1 MSPAFSAT
9 RERVMAFDVRVS
21 GEHAKIVLSGDVD
34 LQTTADLKTE
44 IQNITDATRLEIE
57 AGDVTYI
64 DSSGVAV
71 LLLARQHCAQNNIA
85 LSLPTISEAVH
96 RVLQI
101 AKLDVMLPI
110 GQVVNSSD
118 AGLMGLESSNSGAP
132 AADDDLVSE
141 LLSGNDMSSGGG
153 GVVGGVGDDANDA
166 DDDDDDAALAASLMD
181 DNAAT
186 DTADSPA
193 STGDF
198 GGLDIGSADFN
209 TPAAADDAAD
219 AEADDPVI
227 EDGAMKPGSFS

>member
-1 MSPAFSAT
+1 
-9 RERVMAFDVRVS
+9 MAFDVRVS

-85 LSLPTISEAVH
+85 LSLPTISDAVF

-110 GQVVNSSD
+110 GQVTSSSD
-118 AGLMGLESSNSGAP
+118 AGLMGLGTADADAP
-132 AADDDLVSE
+132 AADDDLVNQ
-141 LLSGNDMSSGGG
+141 LLSG
-153 GVVGGVGDDANDA
+153 DDSDGAE
-166 DDDDDDAALAASLMD
+166 DDALAASLLD
-181 DNAAT
+181 DTNE
-186 DTADSPA
+186 TASADAPA
-193 STGDF
+193 SSGDF
-198 GGLDIGSADFN
+198 GGLDIGAADFD
-209 TPAAADDAAD
+209 TPSESGDAAAV
-219 AEADDPVI
+219 EADDPVI
-227 EDGAMKPGSFS
+227 DDGAMKPGTFS

>member
-1 MSPAFSAT
+1 
-9 RERVMAFDVRVS
+9 MAFDVRVS

-34 LQTTADLKTE
+34 LQTTADLKSE

-85 LSLPTISEAVH
+85 LSLPTISDAVF

-118 AGLMGLESSNSGAP
+118 AGLMGLGSSDDGAP

-141 LLSGNDMSSGGG
+141 LLAGEAGNGG
-153 GVVGGVGDDANDA
+153 
-166 DDDDDDAALAASLMD
+166 DDDAALAAGLLGD
-181 DNAAT
+181 ADNA
-186 DTADSPA
+186 DPADADA

-198 GGLDIGSADFN
+198 GGLDIGAADFE
-209 TPAAADDAAD
+209 TPSEGADPAGDD
-219 AEADDPVI
+219 ADDPI
-227 EDGAMKPGSFS
+227 IDDAAMKPGTFS

>member
-1 MSPAFSAT
+1 
-9 RERVMAFDVRVS
+9 MAFDVRVS

-44 IQNITDATRLEIE
+44 IQNITDAARLEIE

-85 LSLPTISEAVH
+85 LSLPTISDAVH

-118 AGLMGLESSNSGAP
+118 AGLMGLGNADGGAP
-132 AADDDLVSE
+132 TNDDDLVSE
-141 LLSGNDMSSGGG
+141 LL
-153 GVVGGVGDDANDA
+153 AA
-166 DDDDDDAALAASLMD
+166 DDSDSDGNGDSDSSPDDDDAALAASLMD
-181 DNAAT
+181 DAEDSAP
-186 DTADSPA
+186 ADSAGPG
-193 STGDF
+193 GDF
-198 GGLDIGSADFN
+198 GGLDIGAADFE
-209 TPAAADDAAD
+209 TPSEGGESAGDDA
-219 AEADDPVI
+219 EDPI
-227 EDGAMKPGSFS
+227 IDDGAMTPGTFS

>member
-1 MSPAFSAT
+1 
-9 RERVMAFDVRVS
+9 MAFDVRVS

-34 LQTTADLKTE
+34 LQTTADLKAE

-85 LSLPTISEAVH
+85 LSLPTISDAVF

-110 GQVVNSSD
+110 GQVTSSSD
-118 AGLMGLESSNSGAP
+118 AGLMGLGTADTDAP
-132 AADDDLVSE
+132 AADDELVNQ
-141 LLSGNDMSSGGG
+141 LLSG
-153 GVVGGVGDDANDA
+153 DDSDGAE
-166 DDDDDDAALAASLMD
+166 DDALAASLLD
-181 DNAAT
+181 DTNE
-186 DTADSPA
+186 TASADAPA
-193 STGDF
+193 SSGDF
-198 GGLDIGSADFN
+198 GGLDIGAADFD
-209 TPAAADDAAD
+209 TPSESGDAAD

-227 EDGAMKPGSFS
+227 DDGAMKPGTFS

>member
-1 MSPAFSAT
+1 
-9 RERVMAFDVRVS
+9 MAFDVRVS

-34 LQTTADLKTE
+34 LQTTADLKSE

-85 LSLPTISEAVH
+85 LSLPTISDAVF

-110 GQVVNSSD
+110 GQVTSSSD
-118 AGLMGLESSNSGAP
+118 AGLMGLGTTDADAP
-132 AADDDLVSE
+132 AADDDLVNQ
-141 LLSGNDMSSGGG
+141 LLSS
-153 GVVGGVGDDANDA
+153 DDSDGT
-166 DDDDDDAALAASLMD
+166 DDDALAASLLND
-181 DNAAT
+181 ADETASADAPAT
-186 DTADSPA
+186 S
-193 STGDF
+193 GDF
-198 GGLDIGSADFN
+198 GGLDIGAADFD
-209 TPAAADDAAD
+209 TPSESGDAAA

-227 EDGAMKPGSFS
+227 DDGAMKPGTFS